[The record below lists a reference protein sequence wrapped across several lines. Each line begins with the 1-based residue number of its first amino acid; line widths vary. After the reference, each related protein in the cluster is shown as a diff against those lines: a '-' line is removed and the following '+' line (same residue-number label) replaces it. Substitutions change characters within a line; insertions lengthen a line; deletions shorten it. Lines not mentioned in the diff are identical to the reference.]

1 MKRLKG
7 QCRQRFE
14 PLENLTK
21 VFKFVFI
28 PSVFIHKKKYRGIGR
43 TALKGSIEAKFF
55 KFRYVLKL
63 KTPLILVCCDP
74 VENELITI
82 LILCLECRPAN
93 KRLSLKIA
101 KW

>member
-1 MKRLKG
+1 MKG

-28 PSVFIHKKKYRGIGR
+28 PSVFIHKKKYIGIGR